1 MADKLT
7 PKQKAFADA
16 YIECGNK
23 AEAARRAGYSNKHA
37 DATGAR
43 LSVNA
48 SISAYI
54 AERMRPTE
62 EKRIASADEVLLF
75 LSGVT
80 RGEIKDQFGLDASL
94 SDRINA
100 AKELLKRHDAAGKF
114 DAAPVHINVDG
125 ALFENIADMFIP
137 VHRDIAKMKHA
148 EYWFKGGRGSTKSS
162 FISLEIIRGL
172 REDENAH
179 AVVFRRVAN
188 TVKDS
193 VYEQLIWAIDALGVD
208 DEFVIKKSP
217 LEIER
222 RSTGQ
227 RILFR
232 GTDDPKKS
240 KSLKLSK
247 GYFKFLWF
255 EELAE
260 FRGMAD
266 VRTIKQSVFRGTDK
280 GITFYSYN
288 PPKSAQNWVN
298 SEALTPRDDRLVHH
312 STYLEVP
319 PEWLKDAF
327 IAEAEIVKQTN
338 ERAYK
343 NEYLGEVTGSGGQV
357 FDNLEERTI
366 TDAEIEQMDVFYN
379 GLDFGFAVDP
389 DAFTRWAYDKHAR
402 KLYAIG
408 EFYSARTPIETLAD
422 KIIEMVGHEVV
433 TCDCEDPRMIT
444 QLRGLGVNT
453 TACTKGAGCREH
465 GYRWLQSL
473 GAIIVDPKRTPN
485 IAREFREYEF
495 AQDAHGNFLS
505 EYPDKKDHT
514 CDSCRYALN
523 RVIGRRT
530 ATTGKRPF

>member
-1 MADKLT
+1 MAEKLK

-16 YIECGNK
+16 YIECGN
-23 AEAARRAGYSNKHA
+23 ASEAARRAGYSAKNA
-37 DATGAR
+37 DVTGPR
-43 LSVNA
+43 MLGNVG
-48 SISAYI
+48 ISAYI
-54 AERMRPTE
+54 NERMRPTE

-75 LSGVT
+75 LSDVM
-80 RGEIKDQFGLDASL
+80 RGEIRDQFGLDASL
-94 SDRINA
+94 SDRISA
-100 AKELLKRHDAAGKF
+100 AKELQKRHDAASK
-114 DAAPVHINVDG
+114 AETAPVQVSVDG

-179 AVVFRRVAN
+179 AVVFRRVGN
-188 TVKDS
+188 TIKDS
-193 VYEQLIWAIDALGVD
+193 VYEQLIWAIDALGVS
-208 DEFVIKKSP
+208 DEFIIKKSP

-222 RSTGQ
+222 RGTGQ

-260 FRGMAD
+260 FRGMED

-280 GITFYSYN
+280 GITLYSYN

-298 SEALTPRDDRLVHH
+298 GEALNPRDDRLVHH
-312 STYLEVP
+312 STYLGVP
-319 PEWLKDAF
+319 AEWLKDAF

-338 ERAYK
+338 ERAYR

-366 TDAEIEQMDVFYN
+366 TDEEISRLDTFYN

-389 DAFTRWAYDKHAR
+389 DAFTRWAYDKKTR
-402 KLYAIG
+402 RLYAVG
-408 EFYSARTPIETLAD
+408 EFYGARTPVETLAE
-422 KIIEMVGHEVV
+422 KVIGMAGREIV

-444 QLRGLGVNT
+444 QLRELGVNT
-453 TACTKGAGCREH
+453 LACTKGAGSREH
-465 GYRWLQSL
+465 GYRWLQNL
-473 GAIIVDPKRTPN
+473 GAIVVDPKRTPN
-485 IAREFREYEF
+485 IAREFREYEYP
-495 AQDAHGNFLS
+495 QDAHGNFLS
-505 EYPDKKDHT
+505 EYPDKNDHC

-523 RVIGRRT
+523 RVIGRRVAKT
-530 ATTGKRPF
+530 SN